1 MAATDNIIN
10 CLLVLKHDAD
20 AILGNTT
27 CLAEQGY
34 IVRQCGG
41 SIDEFLSVYREF
53 PHSVFLVN
61 TDNDNTLQFLRRF
74 ESSLKGARVPIIC
87 CCEDLNDDAFARV
100 KDIKP
105 FAWLPLS
112 CPPQM
117 FECTVSSACQ
127 FSRIDTRHERAN
139 EKYKLIAQSIPEGVV
154 MLDDA
159 WCVDFANEHLGHLT
173 GISSSLEGVH
183 CNTFLDA
190 ETFLRLQV
198 VCSSLATNAKQNF
211 QGYVVTTGDEMIPV
225 WFSVSKVESTSN
237 ILCVM
242 TNLEENLQAEAALRE
257 AEAKYRA
264 LYLNAAEGM
273 FRIEE
278 SGQIIEAN
286 PAFNRI
292 FGFEVLDW
300 ATAPADHNFSE
311 RFVTPEDFITLMD
324 QVQTIGRQ
332 SKFNAQLLRRDGT
345 LIWGEISAHWSLDPK
360 NQVPYVEG
368 ILSDVTERRRV
379 ELDLQRRATR
389 DCLTGVFS
397 RGSFYEK
404 LNSVLAAARYEQS
417 TFAVLYLDLNDFKN
431 VNDTHGHHCGDI
443 VIQELVRRINAQI
456 REHDIFGRIGGDEF
470 CIVLENVRSL
480 CDVDAV
486 IRKIH
491 RVADEPVRIN
501 DEKSVSVGLSV
512 GVAMYPEDGESPEVL
527 LQRADQAMYIEK
539 RS

>member
-1 MAATDNIIN
+1 MAATDNREN

-20 AILGNTT
+20 AILGSTR
-27 CLAEQGY
+27 CLAEQGVV
-34 IVRQCGG
+34 VRQCGG

-53 PHSVFLVN
+53 PHSVFLAN
-61 TDNDNTLQFLRRF
+61 TDNDNTLKFLRTF
-74 ESSLKGARVPIIC
+74 ESNLKDTRVPIIC
-87 CCEDLNDDAFARV
+87 FCEELNDVAFDSV
-100 KDIKP
+100 KDTKP

-112 CPPQM
+112 CPPQV
-117 FECTVSSACQ
+117 FECTVDSACLY
-127 FSRIDTRHERAN
+127 SRVDARHERAN
-139 EKYKLIAQSIPEGVV
+139 EKYRLIAQSIPEGVV

-159 WCVDFANEHLGHLT
+159 WCVDFANEYLGHLI
-173 GISSSLEGVH
+173 GNSSSLEGVH
-183 CNTFLDA
+183 SKTFLDA

-198 VCSSLATNAKQNF
+198 VCSSLATNTKQNF

-300 ATAPADHNFSE
+300 SIAPAEHNFSE

-324 QVQTIGRQ
+324 QVQTVGRQ

-345 LIWGEISAHWSLDPK
+345 LIWGEISAHWSIDPK

-404 LNSVLAAARYEQS
+404 LNSILAAARYDQS

-443 VIQELVRRINAQI
+443 VIKELVRRINAQI
-456 REHDIFGRIGGDEF
+456 REHDVFGRIGGDEF
-470 CIVLENVRSL
+470 CIVLEHVRSL